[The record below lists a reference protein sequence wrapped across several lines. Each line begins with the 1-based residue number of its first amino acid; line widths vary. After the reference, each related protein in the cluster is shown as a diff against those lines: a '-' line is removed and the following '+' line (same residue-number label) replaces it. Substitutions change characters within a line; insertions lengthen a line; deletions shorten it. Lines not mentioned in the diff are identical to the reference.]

1 MPLKLLV
8 TSDLTLGAASEG
20 SIEALGDSMASQNPA
35 AVVVAGNLGESLGDL
50 RKVLSLLKDKMKCPL
65 AFVPGNQDLFFQE
78 NLSSHD
84 LWAFGLRQEVE
95 SLGINYLQG
104 STLELDGHVITGSIG
119 WYDYSTA
126 LPEMNQ
132 IQESWIQTKLD
143 NNVPDALRIDWEW
156 SDPEFA
162 MLVSRSLAATL
173 DSLEADTKVR
183 GVTVITHFPVFDWQL
198 PTVAQGFEGEAYQ
211 HILRAY
217 QGSFSLGQEILKR
230 AKVGHVVSGH
240 VGISGSKTI
249 HRPGGKPVR
258 GYLTGSS
265 QISPGY
271 VELEL
276 AP

>member
-20 SIEALGDSMASQNPA
+20 SIEALGDSMASQ
-35 AVVVAGNLGESLGDL
+35 
-50 RKVLSLLKDKMKCPL
+50 
-65 AFVPGNQDLFFQE
+65 

-162 MLVSRSLAATL
+162 MLVSRSLSRRL
-173 DSLEADTKVR
+173 LIV
-183 GVTVITHFPVFDWQL
+183 G
-198 PTVAQGFEGEAYQ
+198 
-211 HILRAY
+211 LR
-217 QGSFSLGQEILKR
+217 
-230 AKVGHVVSGH
+230 VS
-240 VGISGSKTI
+240 
-249 HRPGGKPVR
+249 
-258 GYLTGSS
+258 
-265 QISPGY
+265 
-271 VELEL
+271 
-276 AP
+276 

>member
-104 STLELDGHVITGSIG
+104 STLELDGHVIT
-119 WYDYSTA
+119 
-126 LPEMNQ
+126 
-132 IQESWIQTKLD
+132 
-143 NNVPDALRIDWEW
+143 RI
-156 SDPEFA
+156 
-162 MLVSRSLAATL
+162 T
-173 DSLEADTKVR
+173 
-183 GVTVITHFPVFDWQL
+183 
-198 PTVAQGFEGEAYQ
+198 
-211 HILRAY
+211 
-217 QGSFSLGQEILKR
+217 
-230 AKVGHVVSGH
+230 
-240 VGISGSKTI
+240 
-249 HRPGGKPVR
+249 
-258 GYLTGSS
+258 
-265 QISPGY
+265 
-271 VELEL
+271 
-276 AP
+276 